1 MRDVAIDTPSIR
13 LDQLLK
19 WADLTG
25 SGGQSKI
32 MIQSGLVLVNGEKE
46 LRRGRTLV
54 NGDIVE
60 LEGMEAVRIVGC
72 SGEM

>member
-1 MRDVAIDTPSIR
+1 MREVAIKTPKIR

-19 WADLTG
+19 WADLTD

-46 LRRGRTLV
+46 LRRGRALV
-54 NGDIVE
+54 VGDVVE
-60 LEGMEAVRIVGC
+60 LEGMEPVRLIGS